1 MNDNGKHILV
11 PHPKYQREYVY
22 SDKKRDAIIETVI
35 EGFQLGLM
43 YWSKGGH
50 TTEDNLQM
58 LCTKC
63 NNLKSNQ

>member
-22 SDKKRDAIIETVI
+22 SDKKRDTIIETVI

-43 YWSKGGH
+43 YWSKGVI
-50 TTEDNLQM
+50 QPKII
-58 LCTKC
+58 CKC
-63 NNLKSNQ
+63 YVRNAII